1 MGNRPGGTWVIR
13 KGHGK
18 TFAGAR
24 TRCEL
29 CGDAVARLD
38 EHDRCEQCVLRAE
51 RIAEE
56 LLSEL
61 ENLVHASHE
70 AGLSEGQLREA
81 FELTLG
87 DEEGELS
94 ELPVSRHA
102 FQGLPTALWTV
113 DPHSAWLDCEPDF
126 LPNRIR
132 RLRRM
137 RALSAEVLAGQLGV
151 TVSELALWEH
161 TTEVPDD
168 VAAELAGVFGVS
180 VGHLMRTDADCGQ
193 G

>member
-1 MGNRPGGTWVIR
+1 MFI
-13 KGHGK
+13 
-18 TFAGAR
+18 GAPS
-24 TRCEL
+24 RCEL
-29 CGDAVARLD
+29 CGDSVARLD

-56 LLSEL
+56 LLAEL
-61 ENLVHASHE
+61 ENLVRAGLE
-70 AGLSEGQLREA
+70 AGLSEEQLREA

-94 ELPVSRHA
+94 ELSVSRHA
-102 FQGLPTALWTV
+102 RRGIRGAAWAV
-113 DPHSAWLDCEPDF
+113 DPNSAWLDYGPDF

-137 RALSAEVLAGQLGV
+137 RALSAEALAERLGV

-161 TTEVPDD
+161 TTEVPTDK
-168 VAAELAGVFGVS
+168 VQELAGVFGVS
-180 VGHLMRTDADCGQ
+180 VPHLMKTDMDWLQ

>member
-1 MGNRPGGTWVIR
+1 MFIGT
-13 KGHGK
+13 
-18 TFAGAR
+18 AS
-24 TRCEL
+24 RCAL
-29 CGDAVARLD
+29 CGDEVARLD
-38 EHDRCEQCVLRAE
+38 EHDRCERCVLRAE

-56 LLSEL
+56 LLAEL
-61 ENLVHASHE
+61 ENLVRAARD
-70 AGLSEGQLREA
+70 AGLSEEQLREA

-94 ELPVSRHA
+94 ELSVSRQVRREGRA
-102 FQGLPTALWTV
+102 ASWRVNPY
-113 DPHSAWLDCEPDF
+113 SAWLDYEPDF

-137 RALSAEVLAGQLGV
+137 KALSAEALADQLGV

-161 TTEVPDD
+161 STEVPAD
-168 VAAELAGVFGVS
+168 VVEELAGMFGVS
-180 VGHLMRTDADCGQ
+180 VPHLMKTDMDWLQ